1 MKMVKRRRRVRVG
14 RLLLLILGCLLCV
27 LLLIGGAFAIKN
39 LFKKDIIAAEFANPK
54 MEVKLEDDS
63 IDNQVYEEKDDASDE
78 MLIYAL
84 HLPVFSNSS
93 AQQEL
98 DAFVEEIKA
107 EKAKATHIDYESN
120 SAFSQ
125 YKSYVITATTYA
137 DMDGLNPIEPQTTK
151 QLYISFDQD
160 ELIDIEDCIRMKAIR
175 QLAKDHG
182 CETENVLL
190 KKITENGLVL
200 SVNGEDV
207 NFDYDENNTSFVMD
221 NKNIPSILKYD
232 KIEVKDREIDP
243 NKPMVA
249 FTFDDGPAPGNT
261 ERILK
266 ALEKV
271 GGRAT
276 FFELGYLMET
286 YPDTVR
292 EVVESGSEVG
302 SHSYD
307 HTYDWM
313 NGMTLE
319 EAVAD
324 LDKVDDIF
332 FSLTGQDISL
342 FRPPFGASI
351 KSLSDTITEKIV
363 YWDVDTRDWESKNT
377 EKVIEMC
384 KKYTYDG
391 AIVLFHDIHATTI
404 PAVEQLIEYY
414 DSQGYQFVTVSE
426 LYAIKGK

>member
-1 MKMVKRRRRVRVG
+1 
-14 RLLLLILGCLLCV
+14 
-27 LLLIGGAFAIKN
+27 
-39 LFKKDIIAAEFANPK
+39 
-54 MEVKLEDDS
+54 
-63 IDNQVYEEKDDASDE
+63 
-78 MLIYAL
+78 
-84 HLPVFSNSS
+84 
-93 AQQEL
+93 
-98 DAFVEEIKA
+98 
-107 EKAKATHIDYESN
+107 
-120 SAFSQ
+120 
-125 YKSYVITATTYA
+125 
-137 DMDGLNPIEPQTTK
+137 
-151 QLYISFDQD
+151 
-160 ELIDIEDCIRMKAIR
+160 
-175 QLAKDHG
+175 
-182 CETENVLL
+182 
-190 KKITENGLVL
+190 
-200 SVNGEDV
+200 
-207 NFDYDENNTSFVMD
+207 
-221 NKNIPSILKYD
+221 
-232 KIEVKDREIDP
+232 
-243 NKPMVA
+243 
-249 FTFDDGPAPGNT
+249 
-261 ERILK
+261 
-266 ALEKV
+266 
-271 GGRAT
+271 
-276 FFELGYLMET
+276 MET